1 MYICFAVNLNFVLS
15 RQGTKLKN
23 TFLPFFSVYFNLI
36 TQPVN
41 WSSVHFV
48 FCIFHRS
55 LLPKPGESP
64 ESGGNSGSYFYLVM
78 TL

>member
-48 FCIFHRS
+48 FVYSTAHSCRS
-55 LLPKPGESP
+55 LERVQRVVVTVVAIFTS
-64 ESGGNSGSYFYLVM
+64 S
-78 TL
+78 